1 MDEKRIQC
9 WSNASQHISIYLQPF
24 TSYRLLPRLLYG
36 CEIWSLSSVNI
47 RDLIIWN
54 NCFRHVFN
62 CCWRERVKPLRFYC
76 NNLLLS
82 YKKTVFF
89 RKLFSSNNRVLRALI
104 TLPTVHYEILG
115 LVSKYGIYTVHY
127 SIASIK
133 TAIWSC
139 FVAKLSFSVC
149 LCLILYIAYTF
160 FPLYNMSRPMC
171 SVALCF

>member
-1 MDEKRIQC
+1 MAIANETCVSFCNQPNAHFGLPWVWLWDNLGKCYMDEKRIQC

-89 RKLFSSNNRVLRALI
+89 RKLFSSNNRILRALI
-104 TLPTVHYEILG
+104 TLNPGHNPPDIIPRT
-115 LVSKYGIYTVHY
+115 
-127 SIASIK
+127 
-133 TAIWSC
+133 
-139 FVAKLSFSVC
+139 
-149 LCLILYIAYTF
+149 
-160 FPLYNMSRPMC
+160 
-171 SVALCF
+171 